1 MSIML
6 TGYSERGCQEFIL
19 PSVDNSNYSVFLDHH
34 IFSLVEDVE
43 IHFDVVDG
51 IWKFRGLSDN
61 AVLGK
66 KSVDIGTAI
75 KAGDTIHIEAGSE
88 HIVIA
93 VFNFEKNLADFQKY
107 SIQVPCQLS
116 IGSADDNI
124 VVCGNNTFISR
135 HHVTLSIERNT
146 CTVIDKSTNGS
157 FVQGKRIRGVE
168 QIHFGDCITL
178 FGVQI
183 VWLGNIIA
191 IGTKCGTIHCNLSR
205 VTPQVRSDSSKHF
218 GSAIEKR
225 KYFRRSP
232 RSLPKLYDDEIEI
245 EAPPQPQQQPSRP
258 LLLTIGPSLTMA
270 LPMLVG
276 TSIAIIGS
284 RANGSS
290 AGIYMYTG
298 IIIAVLSAIIGAVW
312 TLININYS
320 KKQSNEAEQFRIRKY
335 QEYLVQIE
343 KLIAEKYKYNEQSLH
358 YIYPDS
364 KMCCSYG
371 EDTSEMWNRNRTHQ
385 DFMFMRLGVGA
396 LPFQCS
402 LIIPQQKFTLVD
414 DELAS
419 KPQELF
425 NHYKHHQNVPIGID
439 LGKKK
444 LVGIVGQDK
453 HKVNEIMRNL
463 VVQAAANIC
472 YTELKMV
479 FLFDGSTPSELD
491 KWSFTRWLPH
501 VWSAD
506 HKIRYYASTESE
518 RSEVCYSLA
527 TVLRSRSENNS
538 NINCPIYKP
547 YYLVFVANPDL
558 LDGEPVAKYLL
569 NPEEDLGVSTI
580 LLAERYEELPNS
592 CVDIIENNSTFCG
605 IMNTE
610 MGDEAHKTVTF
621 DSVSLEDADQFARTI
636 SSIEVRE
643 TESGGEIPDSLSFL
657 DMYQVKTI
665 PQLNI
670 PDRWLKSRTFENL
683 RVPIGKKAGGAVWSL
698 DIHEKYHG
706 PHGLVAGTTG
716 SGKSETLQT
725 YILSLAVNFS
735 PNDVAFFLIDFK
747 GGGMAN
753 LFEKLPHTVGSISN
767 LSGNQIHRAMI
778 SIKSENM
785 RRQRVF
791 GEYGVNHIDQY
802 TRLLKDGEATLPIP
816 HLFII
821 IDEFAELKRN
831 EPDFMREL
839 ISVAQVGRS
848 LGVHLILATQ
858 KPGGTVD
865 DNIWSNTRFRL
876 CLRVQDR
883 QDSNDVLH
891 KPDAAYLTQAGR
903 CYMQVGNDEIYDLFQ
918 SGWSGEVY
926 EDNLFASRSEIASI
940 CNNIGKSAIT
950 GNIQKARLIEKKR
963 AAWLQ
968 TLWQCSL
975 KASAQTGISVNE
987 IENNDVFWDTLYQI
1001 IQETGYDYPATPLNT
1016 TRAADFIRAGAIVE
1030 NTAPD
1035 RQNVAATVLTDFQSL
1050 GRQLPEIK
1058 EKTQL
1063 SAIVDYISKEV
1074 GVPTGKDSFYLWLPI
1089 MPKELYLF
1097 DISKDVMF
1105 DGEKWPENTY
1115 ETSLSI
1121 PIGLFDDPANQEQ
1134 LPLTVDLAN
1143 CGNLAICGAIMSG
1156 KSTLLQTLIFSLVNR
1171 FSPKQLNFYILD
1183 YSSHLLSPFEGLAHV
1198 GGVVYDNEPDK
1209 TEKLFVLLSKVLSER
1224 KALFQGGSFA
1234 QYTKVT
1240 GTAIPSIVV
1249 VIDNYASFKE
1259 KTDNK
1264 FEGDLVQ
1271 LSRDGTNYGVYLII
1285 TAGGFGAAE
1294 IQNRIADNF
1303 RSVLCLELGD
1313 RFKYAE
1319 VLRTHQFDILPE
1331 ANIKGRGLA
1340 NINGRILEFQTAL
1353 PIKAADDYERAEK
1366 LKLCFTEMNRV
1377 WKGVSAPK
1385 IPTIP
1390 SNATWSDFIQYEG
1403 AQEALSVPASLP
1415 FAWFSK
1421 DASIACIDLS
1431 KIYCWLIDGKPRTG
1445 KTNLIRTLARAAA
1458 CKDSTRFI
1466 VEFDSN
1472 KLQRFAEESEATYV
1486 SDGMSLFSALKSLL
1500 PIFKERN
1507 VKKQECLSKGLYE
1520 EDIYQEMSKFKPIFL
1535 FIDNLSDFI
1544 QIAYNPPEGVG
1555 AISGFLENIIEK
1567 GFLHNIF
1574 FIAAL
1579 DSTNSVNVSR
1589 YKVYSLMTGYK
1600 SGIHLGGNVAA
1611 QRLFDFSALPYL
1623 EQTKTAPTGTGLL
1636 APSDSYPSVQ
1646 EVVIPNM
1653 KG

>member
-19 PSVDNSNYSVFLDHH
+19 PSVDNSNYSVFLDHS
-34 IFSLVEDVE
+34 IFGLAEDVE
-43 IHFDVVDG
+43 VQFDIIEGV
-51 IWKFRGLSDN
+51 WKFRGISDN
-61 AVLGK
+61 AILGK
-66 KSVDIGTAI
+66 RSVEIGTAI
-75 KAGDTIHIEAGSE
+75 KAGDTIHIETGIE
-88 HIVIA
+88 HIA
-93 VFNFEKNLADFQKY
+93 VVVFDFEESISGLRKY
-107 SIQVPCQLS
+107 AIQIPCQLS
-116 IGSADDNI
+116 IGSEDDNI
-124 VVCGNNTFISR
+124 ITCKGNTFISR
-135 HHVTLSIERNT
+135 HHAILSIERNS
-146 CTVIDKSTNGS
+146 CTIIDKSTNGS
-157 FVQGKRIRGVE
+157 FVQGRRVRGTE
-168 QIHFGDCITL
+168 QIQFGDCLSL

-183 VWLGNIIA
+183 VWLGEIIA
-191 IGTKCGTIHCNLSR
+191 IGTKYGTTECKLR
-205 VTPQVRSDSSKHF
+205 KVDPQVRPVSFKKLN
-218 GSAIEKR
+218 SAVEKR
-225 KYFRRSP
+225 TYFRRSP
-232 RSLPKLYDDEIEI
+232 RNLPKLYDDKIEI
-245 EAPPQPQQQPSRP
+245 EAPPQPQQQASRP
-258 LLLTIGPSLTMA
+258 LLLTVGPSLTMA
-270 LPMLVG
+270 LPMLIG

-298 IIIAVLSAIIGAVW
+298 IIIAVLSAVIGAIWALV
-312 TLININYS
+312 NINYS
-320 KKQSNEAEQFRIRKY
+320 KKQVKEAESYRIRKY
-335 QEYLVQIE
+335 QEYIVQIE
-343 KLIAEKYKYNEQSLH
+343 KQIAEKYRYNEQSLH
-358 YIYPDS
+358 FIYPDS
-364 KMCCSYG
+364 KTCCSYG
-371 EDTSEMWNRNRTHQ
+371 ENTPEMWSRNRTHQ
-385 DFMFMRLGVGA
+385 DFLFMRLGVGA
-396 LPFQCS
+396 LPFQCP
-402 LIIPQQKFTLVD
+402 LIIPQKKFTLIN

-425 NHYKHHQNVPIGID
+425 DQYRYHQKVPIGID

-444 LVGIVGQDK
+444 IVGIVGQDK
-453 HKVNEIMRNL
+453 SMATEIMRNL

-479 FLFDGSTPSELD
+479 FLFDGITPSELA
-491 KWSFTRWLPH
+491 KWSFAKWLPH
-501 VWSAD
+501 VWSVD
-506 HKIRYYASTESE
+506 HKIRYYASTGSE

-527 TVLRSRSENNS
+527 SILRSRSENSSDLNS
-538 NINCPIYKP
+538 QIYKP

-592 CVDIIENNSTFCG
+592 CVNIIENDTAFCG

-610 MGDEAHKTVTF
+610 LGDEARRAVIF
-621 DSVSLEDADQFARTI
+621 DNVSLEDADQFARTI

-665 PQLNI
+665 SQLNI
-670 PDRWLKSRTFENL
+670 ADRWLKNRTYENL
-683 RVPIGKKAGGAVWSL
+683 RVPIGRKAGGAIWSL

-767 LSGNQIHRAMI
+767 LSGNQIQRAMI

-858 KPGGTVD
+858 KPSGTVD

-926 EDNLFASRSEIASI
+926 EDNPFVTGTEIANI

-963 AAWLQ
+963 IAWLQ
-968 TLWQCSL
+968 TLWQCSQ
-975 KASAQTGISVNE
+975 KAAFQARISISEV
-987 IENNDVFWDTLYQI
+987 ENNDVFWSVLYQLI
-1001 IQETGYDYPATPLNT
+1001 KETGYDYHETPLNT
-1016 TRAADFIRAGAIVE
+1016 TRAADFIKACAIMEGTVPNKQEIVAGISVSF
-1030 NTAPD
+1030 
-1035 RQNVAATVLTDFQSL
+1035 QNS
-1050 GRQLPEIK
+1050 GRQLPEVK

-1074 GVPTGKDSFYLWLPI
+1074 NAPTGKDSFYLWLPI
-1089 MPKELYLF
+1089 MPSELYLF
-1097 DISKDVMF
+1097 DVSKDLMF
-1105 DGEKWPENTY
+1105 DGETWPQNTY
-1115 ETSLSI
+1115 ETSLSV
-1121 PIGLFDDPANQEQ
+1121 PVGLYDDPANQEQ
-1134 LPLTVDLAN
+1134 MPLTVDLAD
-1143 CGNLAICGAIMSG
+1143 CGNLAICGSIMSG
-1156 KSTLLQTLIFSLVNR
+1156 KSTFLQTMVFALVNR
-1171 FSPKQLNFYILD
+1171 FSPDRLNFYMLD
-1183 YSSHLLSPFEGLAHV
+1183 YSNHLLSPFESLVHV

-1209 TEKLFVLLSKVLSER
+1209 AEKLFVLLNKTLSER
-1224 KALFQGGSFA
+1224 KSLFQGGGFA
-1234 QYTKVT
+1234 QYAKAT
-1240 GTAIPSIVV
+1240 GEVIPSIVV
-1249 VIDNYASFKE
+1249 VIDNYASFRE
-1259 KTDNK
+1259 KTENK
-1264 FEGDLVQ
+1264 YETDLIQ
-1271 LSRDGTNYGVYLII
+1271 LSRDGANYGLYLVI

-1319 VLRTHQFDILPE
+1319 VLRTHQFNILPE

-1340 NINGRILEFQTAL
+1340 NINGRILEFQAAL
-1353 PIKAADDYERAEK
+1353 PIKAVDDYDRAEK
-1366 LKLCFTEMNRV
+1366 LKVCFAEMNRV
-1377 WKGVSAPK
+1377 WKGIHAPK

-1390 SNATWSDFIQYEG
+1390 ADPTWSDFVQYEG
-1403 AQEALSVPASLP
+1403 VLSTTSCLP
-1415 FAWFSK
+1415 FGWNSK
-1421 DASIACIDLS
+1421 DASIVSIDLS
-1431 KIYCWLIDGKPRTG
+1431 KAYCWLIDGRPRTG
-1445 KTNLIRTLARAAA
+1445 KTNLIKALARAAA
-1458 CKDSTRFI
+1458 SRDSTRFI
-1466 VEFDSN
+1466 VEFDST
-1472 KLQRFAEESEATYV
+1472 KLQRFAEENKATYV
-1486 SDGMSLFSALKSLL
+1486 SNGASLFSALKSLL
-1500 PIFKERN
+1500 PVFKERN
-1507 VKKQECLSKGLYE
+1507 ARKQELLNQGLYE
-1520 EDIYQEMSKFKPIFL
+1520 EDIYPEMSKFKPIFV
-1535 FIDNLSDFI
+1535 FIDNLNDFI
-1544 QIAYNPPEGVG
+1544 QTAYQPPEGVG
-1555 AISGFLENIIEK
+1555 SMSGFLENIIEK

-1574 FIAAL
+1574 IIAAL
-1579 DSTNSVNVSR
+1579 DSTNSVSVSR
-1589 YKVYSLMTGYK
+1589 YKAYSLITGYK

-1611 QRLFDFSALPYL
+1611 QRLFDFSTLPYL
-1623 EQTKTAPTGTGLL
+1623 EQTKTTPAGTGLVP
-1636 APSDSYPSVQ
+1636 PSDSCPIIQ